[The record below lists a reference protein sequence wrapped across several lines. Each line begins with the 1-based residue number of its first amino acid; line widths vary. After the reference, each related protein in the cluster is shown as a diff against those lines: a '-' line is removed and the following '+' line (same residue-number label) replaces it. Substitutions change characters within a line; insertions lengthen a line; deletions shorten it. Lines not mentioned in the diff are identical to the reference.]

1 MMNFSIIF
9 EGSAYRN
16 AGKIL
21 MTLLMTTMLFAC
33 ATAEQKRASHAQQEA
48 YKVAIARGIN
58 AHVYEMSC
66 QAVLPVAEEIL
77 IKRGYTTQVY
87 DQEGLI
93 VEMQWKEDAQAA
105 RSRFIA
111 QGMALGE
118 QRCNLQI
125 VAEKETAGQRTAQ
138 RSDEIEMELISR
150 IQPEMAKNIK
160 AQAKAMS
167 DQVYEQSLQQQTQQ
181 THEGPAVRE
190 VNDQPD
196 TEILPEQL

>member
-1 MMNFSIIF
+1 MMKFSINF
-9 EGSAYRN
+9 DGAAYRN

-111 QGMALGE
+111 QGMALGD

-167 DQVYEQSLQQQTQQ
+167 EQVYEQSLQQQTPQ